1 MIFLH
6 EYCLAF
12 FYGGILAGLCAVLPV
27 VLLGSCGVW
36 LCGYLLVRAGDGW
49 ENPLPGCP
57 GCPGFCSLCLSYRNR
72 LSEPLALFLKKKPAA
87 RPRPGHGGHGCAGIP
102 SAANLFGCCTGP
114 LRRPKKRTI
123 PCCHTPRDT
132 VRPLKPIARRAGL
145 LQRLCPGR
153 RMLPCRSPA
162 PRAIWFR
169 CRPTTRF
176 PHSRR
181 HRPPPTCPVMF
192 RP

>member
-1 MIFLH
+1 MPVCVL
-6 EYCLAF
+6 YCLL
-12 FYGGILAGLCAVLPV
+12 YCSGPAVS
-27 VLLGSCGVW
+27 GCG
-36 LCGYLLVRAGDGW
+36 CLLVRAGDGW

-72 LSEPLALFLKKKPAA
+72 PPEPLALFLKKKPAA

-102 SAANLFGCCTGP
+102 SAASFFGCCTGP

-132 VRPLKPIARRAGL
+132 VRPLALIARRAGL
-145 LQRLCPGR
+145 LQRLCPGW

-169 CRPTTRF
+169 CRPTTQSRG
-176 PHSRR
+176 SRR
-181 HRPPPTCPVMF
+181 NHPSNPPF
-192 RP
+192 